1 MSKFGCD
8 TKVYINISTIEI
20 EQPSAD
26 FAAALP
32 EPNCLRML
40 ASSFNLVDAVLR
52 STTPSSDERWSTSPS
67 PPPMSIAQFW
77 ERERQQMEAVRARN
91 ESAEYHSA
99 EDVLERQILLV
110 LPGRGEARKLRHA
123 CQHGNL
129 EKVREMLARGC
140 QPTLTDEAFERT
152 ALHWAAWSGDVE
164 VGELLCTHP
173 STMSVVDAQDQ
184 SSLTPLHLA
193 AERGH
198 TGFIELLMQKQAD
211 PLLRATRGNTP
222 LHYAALNNQNE
233 AASFILRKL
242 ILMNLV
248 NDRMLNNMRNRDS
261 LTPIELAESRGH
273 SHLATTLT
281 DIIAAYE
288 RERDTSEGGIDRL
301 LNDMQKRLE
310 IQTAYLESTHKS
322 IAENLASRAR
332 AQSRRRP
339 PPQY

>member
-1 MSKFGCD
+1 
-8 TKVYINISTIEI
+8 
-20 EQPSAD
+20 
-26 FAAALP
+26 
-32 EPNCLRML
+32 
-40 ASSFNLVDAVLR
+40 
-52 STTPSSDERWSTSPS
+52 
-67 PPPMSIAQFW
+67 
-77 ERERQQMEAVRARN
+77 MEAVRARN

-288 RERDTSEGGIDRL
+288 RERDTSEGEIDRL

-322 IAENLASRAR
+322 IAENLAYAR
-332 AQSRRRP
+332 APAQSGFWAVPKPGRRFSTT
-339 PPQY
+339 